1 MVMYWPRNLPENID
15 AMLEE
20 DDGTFLD
27 SMADEGR
34 ILIFA
39 DGANGQFSISA
50 FLDEEPPAQLR
61 EFLGDEEIYPDVLVK
76 GATVFSGSECL
87 GEQDLESNDEFQGMF
102 SQLAIPEGMYQATV
116 YRTTIPPAFSRRW
129 LMERLGMGR
138 YRILHWQQ
146 LLSRAT
152 MLGIVGSLFAFF
164 FLALPVWLIL
174 VAVVALS
181 FVVSVLLARSEACQ
195 EAIVAIDEFT
205 ELYPEFVVVLSS
217 LAPEGTF
224 EPDSVE
230 VGMPVGSA

>member
-1 MVMYWPRNLPENID
+1 MVMFWPRNLPENID
-15 AMLEE
+15 SKLEE
-20 DDGTFLD
+20 DDGTYLD

-39 DGANGQFSISA
+39 DGANGQFSVSA
-50 FLDEEPPAQLR
+50 FLDEEPPAQLK

-76 GATVFSGSECL
+76 GSTIFSGSECL
-87 GEQDLESNDEFQGMF
+87 GEQDLNANDEFQGMF
-102 SQLAIPEGMYQATV
+102 SRLKIPEGMYQAII

-129 LMERLGMGR
+129 LMDRLGTSR

-152 MLGIVGSLFAFF
+152 MLGIIGSLLAFF

-181 FVVSVLLARSEACQ
+181 FVASVLLARSEACQ

-205 ELYPEFVVVLSS
+205 ELYPEFVVVFSS
-217 LAPEGTF
+217 LAPEGSYD
-224 EPDSVE
+224 PDSVE